1 MMTVSEI
8 YTTSPTQ
15 GPEKVLESFAL
26 LDQLHIPYSRVE
38 HEPAE
43 TMEACAAISD
53 ALGIRI
59 CKNLFLCN
67 RQKTDFY
74 LLTMPEDK
82 PFHTKDLSAQIGSS
96 RLSFAP
102 PELMEEL
109 IHCTPGSASV
119 LGLAYDTEHRVRLLM
134 DRETYEAAQFG
145 CHPCLN
151 TGSLRCVQTD
161 DMVNDIIAACIEADG
176 ILLAAP
182 VYHGGIS
189 GNMKCVL
196 DRLMLAAGCGVN
208 QLHHKVGGALCTLR
222 RSGGMETY
230 QQLLGTMD
238 AMEMVI
244 VTSDYWG
251 AVHGADPGEALKDEE
266 GMEVAARLGRDM
278 AWMVK
283 VLAESRVP
291 VPESTPRP
299 MMNFIR

>member
-1 MMTVSEI
+1 MTVSEI

-43 TMEACAAISD
+43 TMEACTAISD

-109 IHCTPGSASV
+109 IHCTPGSATI
-119 LGLAYDTEHRVRLLM
+119 LGLANDTEHRVQPLI
-134 DRETYEAAQFG
+134 DREVYDAPYFS
-145 CHPCLN
+145 CHPCICTSTLKLK
-151 TGSLRCVQTD
+151 T
-161 DMVNDIIAACIEADG
+161 AD
-176 ILLAAP
+176 
-182 VYHGGIS
+182 
-189 GNMKCVL
+189 VL
-196 DRLMLAAGCGVN
+196 DRLLPYTG
-208 QLHHKVGGALCTLR
+208 H
-222 RSGGMETY
+222 
-230 QQLLGTMD
+230 
-238 AMEMVI
+238 
-244 VTSDYWG
+244 
-251 AVHGADPGEALKDEE
+251 
-266 GMEVAARLGRDM
+266 
-278 AWMVK
+278 
-283 VLAESRVP
+283 
-291 VPESTPRP
+291 TPTVVDL
-299 MMNFIR
+299 